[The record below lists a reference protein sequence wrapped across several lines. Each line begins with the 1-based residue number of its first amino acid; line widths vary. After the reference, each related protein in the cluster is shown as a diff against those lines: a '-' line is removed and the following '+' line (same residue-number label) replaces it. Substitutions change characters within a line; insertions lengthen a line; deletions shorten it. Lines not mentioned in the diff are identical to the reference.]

1 LVLLRGLLVESDR
14 VSTRASHQILYE
26 EQSGLL
32 ATLPVDLPESRLA
45 IGITTRARSVLA
57 PAVEMFIEELRKVA
71 QQLSKSL

>member
-1 LVLLRGLLVESDR
+1 MLLRGLLVESDR
-14 VSTRASHQILYE
+14 VSARSRHQILYE

-32 ATLPVDLPESRLA
+32 ATLPVDLPETRLP

-71 QQLSKSL
+71 QQVSKTL

>member
-1 LVLLRGLLVESDR
+1 M
-14 VSTRASHQILYE
+14 YE

-32 ATLPVDLPESRLA
+32 ATLPVDLPETRLP

-71 QQLSKSL
+71 QQVSKTL